1 MSASRRALNGGQA
14 RTEKAIVA
22 TAATVEMAIVLMV
35 IVVKADQTVRRVL
48 AHDRSAVIERTAL
61 NHNRTRL
68 LIQIDPIELSALTA
82 RSDRNALI
90 AQAPMRRISPA
101 LNVRGSINPGQ
112 SFREVSVRALN
123 GRIRTG
129 LARNDPAWN
138 SRESSN
144 HGPSGPAWNNRVW
157 NNRVWNNRVWN
168 DRVRSNPEWNDHA
181 SSDLVSSNPVRNDNR
196 AQSNRAWNVR
206 RPELSDRSRESS
218 DLKRGRSGPSR
229 RLV

>member
-22 TAATVEMAIVLMV
+22 MAATVEMAIVLMV

-48 AHDRSAVIERTAL
+48 AHGRSAVIERIAL
-61 NHNRTRL
+61 NHDRTRL

-90 AQAPMRRISPA
+90 ARAPMRRISPA

-129 LARNDPAWN
+129 LARNAPAWN

-157 NNRVWNNRVWN
+157 N
-168 DRVRSNPEWNDHA
+168 NPEWNDHA

>member
-22 TAATVEMAIVLMV
+22 MVATVEMAIVLMV

-48 AHDRSAVIERTAL
+48 AHDRSAVIERIAL
-61 NHNRTRL
+61 NHDRTRL

-129 LARNDPAWN
+129 LARNAPAWT

-144 HGPSGPAWNNRVW
+144 HGPSGPAWNNHVW
-157 NNRVWNNRVWN
+157 NNHVWNN
-168 DRVRSNPEWNDHA
+168 PKWNDHA

-206 RPELSDRSRESS
+206 HPELSDRSRESS